1 MRLSFVLPDGRLVS
15 LDTPGDTLMSSLRLM
30 VSIEAGVLESNIVL
44 LKNDQRLAIGSSN
57 TVNDCSLH
65 DNDLLSVHF
74 EGSTLSVNNPLPGS
88 AAAFPGPSASTNPL
102 ASVSAMEAI
111 RQSFLRLPDQQLSR
125 IREQD
130 PHFYEALHN
139 PDAFWRYSQTIRLPG
154 SDIDLTTADPLDP
167 EVQRRIERI
176 IRQKNIDR
184 EMESAME
191 HYPETFGAVTMLY
204 VACEV
209 NGFPMKAFVDSGAQ
223 TTLMSLSCARSC
235 NLEHLIDKRFQGM
248 AYGVGTQKIIGR
260 IHQAQLKLGGTAV
273 PTSFI
278 VLEEQQMDIM
288 IGLDMLKRH
297 RCCINLAENV
307 LTVGDHTSVPF
318 LPESELPA
326 FAKPSNLGLV
336 PQVTSTSDESLT
348 EEQLSKVRLLTSQN
362 VPRER
367 AIALLRATNWDPDMA
382 LVQYMSSLP

>member
-15 LDTPGDTLMSSLRLM
+15 FDTPSETLMSSLRLM
-30 VSIEAGVLESNIVL
+30 VSIEAGVPESKIVL
-44 LKNDQRLAIGSSN
+44 LKNDQRLAIESSN
-57 TVNDCSLH
+57 TVNDCNLR
-65 DNDLLSVHF
+65 DNDLLSVQF
-74 EGSTLSVNNPLPGS
+74 GESVSSVNNPLPGS
-88 AAAFPGPSASTNPL
+88 AVAFPGSSTSPNPL
-102 ASVSAMEAI
+102 ASVSAVETV
-111 RQSFLRLPDQQLSR
+111 RQSFLRLPDQQLAR
-125 IREQD
+125 ICEQD
-130 PHFYEALHN
+130 PRFYEALQ
-139 PDAFWRYSQTIRLPG
+139 DSDTFWRYSQTIRPPG
-154 SDIDLTTADPLDP
+154 TDFDLTAADPLDP
-167 EVQRRIERI
+167 EVQRQIERL
-176 IRQKNIDR
+176 IRQQNIDR

-307 LTVGDHTSVPF
+307 LTVGDHTNVPF

-326 FAKPSNLGLV
+326 FAKPSSFGLV
-336 PQVTSTSDESLT
+336 SQVTSSSDEAFT

-367 AIALLRATNWDPDMA
+367 AIALLQATNWDPDMA